1 MLFCYTTYLRLLS
14 SAKLQLFTLLQGIS
28 LDSSF
33 PFLDGEEGTNQ
44 NSSKFDTSKNTIASG
59 EGDWLDATPFAVLW
73 CRRWQTA
80 RILRDFVMSEGMTY
94 CRARA
99 DENPPNPL
107 LSMQRYPAFYES
119 ESGPNKNGIRIMVKF
134 SLVSLIHNMKSTK
147 MNHPPLAI

>member
-59 EGDWLDATPFAVLW
+59 EGDWLDATPFAVL
-73 CRRWQTA
+73 
-80 RILRDFVMSEGMTY
+80 
-94 CRARA
+94 
-99 DENPPNPL
+99 
-107 LSMQRYPAFYES
+107 
-119 ESGPNKNGIRIMVKF
+119 
-134 SLVSLIHNMKSTK
+134 
-147 MNHPPLAI
+147 